1 MRDVFEVKMI
11 TSRSEKCVGV
21 SRCYYSPHILA
32 EAEGEALV
40 PGCYCYA
47 RVWFVLSF
55 AGKGGGEYFDRGHI

>member
-11 TSRSEKCVGV
+11 ISRSEKCVGV
-21 SRCYYSPHILA
+21 SRCYDSPHLF
-32 EAEGEALV
+32 AEGEALV
-40 PGCYCYA
+40 PGCYA